1 MNWGEFEESCTPV
14 VEIYSWHGNSED
26 DRGPYPMISGSP
38 GGRRTSNTVRQ
49 ALADGLRF
57 GFVASSDNH
66 AGFPGAYGEGLMGAL
81 VADLTHP
88 AILEAIRAR
97 CTYH

>member
-1 MNWGEFEESCTPV
+1 
-14 VEIYSWHGNSED
+14 
-26 DRGPYPMISGSP
+26 MISGSP

-81 VADLTHP
+81 VADLTRP
-88 AILEAIRAR
+88 AILEAIRDR
-97 CTYH
+97 RTYALTGDRIELSFTVNGALVAPRACSPVFS